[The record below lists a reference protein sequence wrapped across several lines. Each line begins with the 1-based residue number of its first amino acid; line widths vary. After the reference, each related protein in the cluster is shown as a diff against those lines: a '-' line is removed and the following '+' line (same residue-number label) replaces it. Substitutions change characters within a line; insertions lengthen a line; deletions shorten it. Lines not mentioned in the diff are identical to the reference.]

1 MTGEMGVWFH
11 RDQGTNT
18 AADLMATLSVF
29 LRDKNRKVTVMTP
42 DGETTEFG
50 ITTEAGGRRL
60 VLVPEKYIN
69 LLGGFK
75 KYQKAKKGAQR
86 RAKK

>member
-60 VLVPEKYIN
+60 VIVPEKYIN

-75 KYQKAKKGAQR
+75 KFQAKKRAQR